1 MRKIRVVNKNTKQ
14 EQVFNSI
21 REAAAFVEVPYNTL
35 ASALRRKANIA
46 NHLVSYI
53 YDEIEV
59 KVGDIVWFQGFKKE
73 VIEYMSDVAEVS
85 RDAARKGV
93 ERALKNGCKFKGF
106 SIKYRN

>member
-1 MRKIRVVNKNTKQ
+1 MLKFPIILWLQHCGVRLILRTILVN
-14 EQVFNSI
+14 
-21 REAAAFVEVPYNTL
+21 
-35 ASALRRKANIA
+35 
-46 NHLVSYI
+46 YI

-93 ERALKNGCKFKGF
+93 ERALKNGCKFKGIF
-106 SIKYRN
+106 Y